1 MNEIF
6 EDLEFCIEQLG
17 LNDEETEEIVNITE
31 NLGIRPEYFADEF
44 VFFDTRQRSGN
55 STLFAFAFAGH
66 VLVSRMMALT
76 SGLCA

>member
-31 NLGIRPEYFADEF
+31 NLGIRPEYFTDEF
-44 VFFDTRQRSGN
+44 IFTTGRSMDEDSLLHDGDYLN
-55 STLFAFAFAGH
+55 IAEFNA
-66 VLVSRMMALT
+66 MYWEQ
-76 SGLCA
+76 